1 MKMYNYVFTI
11 LLFLGSYFI
20 SDIAFAQRTI
30 TGTVTASDG
39 SGGLP
44 GATVQVKGTNTGT
57 STDMEGKYSITIP
70 EGNDVLVFM
79 FVGFENKEVTIG
91 KQTVI
96 DVELEENTQL
106 QEVVVTGQHIEKR
119 RESLSYSLSGKAAG
133 VQVKGGKHIRI
144 RGAKSKRKA
153 KNTSYKKSNTES
165 YATKEENSFHSV
177 SQNPLSTFSID
188 VDKASYSNVRRFL
201 NDGEMPP
208 QDAVRVEEMINYF
221 NYNYQEPTGKHP
233 FGVTTEY
240 GNCAWN
246 ENHKLVLVGL
256 QAKKIKKDNL
266 PNSNIVFLLDVS
278 GSMSDYN
285 KLPLL
290 KKGLTELVKELR
302 EKDRVSIVVYAGA
315 AGVVLPS
322 TSGAKKEEII
332 AALDQL
338 SAGGSTAGGQGIEL
352 AYKIAKENFIKDG
365 TNRVILC
372 TDGDFNVGASSDGD
386 MKRLIEKE
394 RESGIFLT
402 CLGFGMGNYKD
413 SKLEML
419 ADKGNGNY
427 GYIDDF
433 QEARRMLVTEFSGT
447 LFTLAKDVK
456 IQIEFN
462 PNYVAAYRLVGYE
475 NRLLNEED
483 FDDDTKD
490 AGEIGVGHTVT
501 ALYEIIPVGVKSSF
515 LPKEDKK
522 GKQLKYQNSEVSEA
536 AGSQELM
543 TVKFRYKEPDGK
555 KSTKFEE
562 VVMNEVTTNNSENF
576 IWTNAVAM
584 FGMILTDSKYKKEKD
599 SELYKWILEN
609 APSAKTKDEDGYRG
623 EFIRLVKTAESLK
636 K

>member
-1 MKMYNYVFTI
+1 MKMYKYVFTI

-20 SDIAFAQRTI
+20 SDIAFSQRTI
-30 TGTVTASDG
+30 TGTVTSADG
-39 SGGLP
+39 ALP
-44 GATVQVKGTNTGT
+44 GATVQIKGTQHGT
-57 STDMEGKYSITIP
+57 QSDMEGKYSITVP
-70 EGNDVLVFM
+70 EGSDVLVFS
-79 FVGFENKEVTIG
+79 FVGFQTQEIRIG
-91 KQTVI
+91 QKSVI
-96 DVELEENTQL
+96 DVTLVEDAGLE
-106 QEVVVTGQHIEKR
+106 EVVVTGYSGRSGGRKR
-119 RESLSYSLSGKAAG
+119 RKKNKHSSSSTSSNYSYSYSN
-133 VQVKGGKHIRI
+133 
-144 RGAKSKRKA
+144 S
-153 KNTSYKKSNTES
+153 SYQEPTTES
-165 YATKEENSFHSV
+165 YSSKEENGFSSV

-201 NDGEMPP
+201 NDGQMPP

-221 NYNYQEPTGKHP
+221 NYDYQEPTNEHP

-246 ENHKLVLVGL
+246 EDHKLVLVGL

-278 GSMSDYN
+278 GSMSSAN

-302 EKDRVSIVVYAGA
+302 ENDRVAIVVYAGA

-322 TSGAKKEEII
+322 TSGTKKQEII

-386 MKRLIEKE
+386 MQRLIEKE
-394 RESGIFLT
+394 RESGVFLT

-413 SKLEML
+413 SKLETL

-433 QEARRMLVTEFSGT
+433 QEARKMLVTEFSGT

-501 ALYEIIPVGVKSSF
+501 ALYEIIPVGVKSDF
-515 LPKEDKK
+515 LPKTD
-522 GKQLKYQNSEVSEA
+522 GKEQNLKYQTSEVSEA

-543 TVKFRYKEPDGK
+543 TVKFRYKEPDGD
-555 KSTKFEE
+555 KSVKFEE
-562 VVMNEVTTNNSENF
+562 VIMNEIKTDNSENF
-576 IWTNAVAM
+576 VWTNAVAM

-599 SELYKWILEN
+599 SDLYKWILEN
-609 APSAKTKDEDGYRG
+609 APNAKTNDEEGYKG

>member
-1 MKMYNYVFTI
+1 MI

-20 SDIAFAQRTI
+20 SDFAFSQRTI
-30 TGTVTASDG
+30 TGTITAKDG
-39 SGGLP
+39 SGALP
-44 GATVQVKGTNTGT
+44 GATIQIKGTTTGT
-57 STDMEGKYSITIP
+57 QSDIDGKYSITVP
-70 EGNDVLVFM
+70 EGSDILVFS
-79 FVGFENKEVTIG
+79 FVGYKSEEITIG
-91 KQTVI
+91 TQTVI
-96 DVELEENTQL
+96 DVELGENEL
-106 QEVVVTGQHIEKR
+106 LESVVVAGYGLEGR
-119 RESLSYSLSGKAAG
+119 AAG
-133 VQVKGGKHIRI
+133 VRI
-144 RGAKSKRKA
+144 RGNSSRRSKNRKT
-153 KNTSYKKSNTES
+153 TSYRESNTES
-165 YATKEENSFHSV
+165 YATKEENGFSSV

-201 NDGEMPP
+201 NDGQMPP
-208 QDAVRVEEMINYF
+208 KDAVRVEEMINYF
-221 NYNYQEPTGKHP
+221 TYDYKEPTSEHP

-246 ENHKLVLVGL
+246 EDHKLVLVGL

-302 EKDRVSIVVYAGA
+302 ENDKVAIVVYAGA

-322 TSGAKKEEII
+322 TSGNNKDEII

-338 SAGGSTAGGQGIEL
+338 NAGGSTAGGQGIEL

-372 TDGDFNVGASSDGD
+372 TDGDFNVGSSSDGD
-386 MKRLIEKE
+386 MKRLIEKQ
-394 RESGIFLT
+394 RESGVFLT

-433 QEARRMLVTEFSGT
+433 QEARKMLVTEFAGT

-490 AGEIGVGHTVT
+490 AGEIGAGHAVT

-515 LPKEDKK
+515 LPKESKK
-522 GKQLKYQNSEVSEA
+522 ERRLKYQNSEVSEA

-543 TVKFRYKEPDGK
+543 TVKFRYKEPEGN

-562 VVMNEVTTNNSENF
+562 IIMNEIETNNSENF
-576 IWTNAVAM
+576 VWTNAVAM
-584 FGMILTDSKYKKEKD
+584 FGMILTNSKYKKEKD

-609 APSAKTKDEDGYRG
+609 APNAKTKDEEGYRG

>member
-1 MKMYNYVFTI
+1 MKIYKYAFTI

-20 SDIAFAQRTI
+20 SDFAFSQRTI
-30 TGTVTASDG
+30 TGTVTSADG
-39 SGGLP
+39 ALP
-44 GATVQVKGTNTGT
+44 GATVIIKGTTQGT
-57 STDMEGKYSITIP
+57 QSDFDGKYTITVP
-70 EGNDVLVFM
+70 EGIYTLIFR
-79 FVGFENKEVTIG
+79 FVGYRDEEVTIG
-91 KQTVI
+91 LKTVI
-96 DVELEENTQL
+96 NVVMYEDNQL
-106 QEVVVTGQHIEKR
+106 QEVVITSQGIE
-119 RESLSYSLSGKAAG
+119 RESKSLSYSTSTVSSQDLRSSKNSRKRGKKNK
-133 VQVKGGKHIRI
+133 VQT
-144 RGAKSKRKA
+144 
-153 KNTSYKKSNTES
+153 TSYKEPNNES
-165 YATKEENSFHSV
+165 YANKEENGFSSV

-201 NDGEMPP
+201 NDGQMPP
-208 QDAVRVEEMINYF
+208 KDAVRVEEMINYF
-221 NYNYQEPTGKHP
+221 NYDYQEPTNEHP

-246 ENHKLVLVGL
+246 KDHKLVLVGL
-256 QAKKIKKDNL
+256 QAKKIKKENL

-278 GSMSDYN
+278 GSMSSEN

-290 KKGLTELVKELR
+290 VKGLTELVKELR
-302 EKDRVSIVVYAGA
+302 EKDKVAIVVYAGA

-322 TSGAKKEEII
+322 TSGTKKAEII
-332 AALDQL
+332 AALEEL

-386 MKRLIEKE
+386 MQTLIEKQ

-413 SKLEML
+413 SKLETL

-433 QEARRMLVTEFSGT
+433 QEARKMLVTEFSGT

-501 ALYEIIPVGVKSSF
+501 ALYEIIPVGVKSDF

-522 GKQLKYQNSEVSEA
+522 EKKLKYQNSEVSAA

-555 KSTKFEE
+555 KSTKFDE
-562 VVMNEVTTNNSENF
+562 VIMNEVKTNNSENF

-584 FGMILTDSKYKKEKD
+584 FGMILTDSKYKKESD
-599 SELYKWILEN
+599 SDLYKWILEN
-609 APSAKTKDEDGYRG
+609 APNAKTKDEEGYRG

>member
-1 MKMYNYVFTI
+1 MKNYNYLFAI

-20 SDIAFAQRTI
+20 SDFTFAQRTI
-30 TGTVTASDG
+30 TGTVTDG
-39 SGGLP
+39 FGGLP
-44 GATVQVKGTNTGT
+44 GATVQVKGTTTGT
-57 STDMEGKYSITIP
+57 QADIDGKYSITVP
-70 EGNDVLVFM
+70 EGHDILVFT
-79 FVGFENKEVTIG
+79 FVGFETKEITIG

-96 DVELEENTQL
+96 DVELGTSEAL
-106 QEVVVTGQHIEKR
+106 SEVVVTSQSIERKQR
-119 RESLSYSLSGKAAG
+119 TLGYSLSGKAAG
-133 VQVKGGKHIRI
+133 VQSKRSRGK
-144 RGAKSKRKA
+144 KSKT
-153 KNTSYKKSNTES
+153 KNTSYKEVNTES
-165 YATKEENSFHSV
+165 YAKKEENGFSSV

-221 NYNYQEPTGKHP
+221 NYDYQEPTGKHP

-322 TSGAKKEEII
+322 TSGNNKEEII
-332 AALDQL
+332 AALDKL
-338 SAGGSTAGGQGIEL
+338 NAGGSTAGGQGIEL

-372 TDGDFNVGASSDGD
+372 TDGDFNVGSSSDGD
-386 MKRLIEKE
+386 MERLIEKQ
-394 RESGIFLT
+394 RESGVFLT

-413 SKLEML
+413 SKLETL

-433 QEARRMLVTEFSGT
+433 QEARKMLVTEFSGT

-515 LPKEDKK
+515 LPKASKKDKR
-522 GKQLKYQNSEVSEA
+522 LKYQNSEVSEA

-543 TVKFRYKEPDGK
+543 TVKFRYKQPDGK

-562 VVMNEVTTNNSENF
+562 VIMNEIKTNNSENF
-576 IWTNAVAM
+576 VWTNAVAM
-584 FGMILTDSKYKKEKD
+584 FGMLLTDSKYKKEKD
-599 SELYKWILEN
+599 SDLYKWILEN
-609 APSAKTKDEDGYRG
+609 APNAKTKDEEGYRG

>member
-1 MKMYNYVFTI
+1 MKNYNYLFTI

-20 SDIAFAQRTI
+20 SDSVLAQRTI
-30 TGTVTASDG
+30 TGTITSADG
-39 SGGLP
+39 ALP
-44 GATVQVKGTNTGT
+44 GATIVIKGTTQGT
-57 STDMEGKYSITIP
+57 QSDIEGKYSITVP
-70 EGNDVLVFM
+70 EGHDVLVFM
-79 FVGFENKEVTIG
+79 FVGFENTEVTIG
-91 KQTVI
+91 TQTVI
-96 DVELEENTQL
+96 DVIMNDDSQL
-106 QEVVVTGQHIEKR
+106 SEVVVTHQ
-119 RESLSYSLSGKAAG
+119 SLAG
-133 VQVKGGKHIRI
+133 RVAGIRI
-144 RGAKSKRKA
+144 RGNSNRTKRKA
-153 KNTSYKKSNTES
+153 KNTSYKEVNTES
-165 YATKEENSFHSV
+165 YAKKEENGFSSV

-201 NDGEMPP
+201 NDGQMPP

-221 NYNYQEPTGKHP
+221 NYDYQEPTKEHP

-290 KKGLTELVKELR
+290 KKGLIELVKELR

-322 TSGAKKEEII
+322 TSGDKKEEII
-332 AALDQL
+332 AALDKL
-338 SAGGSTAGGQGIEL
+338 NAGGSTAGGQGIEL

-372 TDGDFNVGASSDGD
+372 TDGDFNVGSSSDGD
-386 MKRLIEKE
+386 MERLIEKQ
-394 RESGIFLT
+394 RESGVFLT

-413 SKLEML
+413 SKLETL

-433 QEARRMLVTEFSGT
+433 QEARKMLVTEFSGT

-483 FDDDTKD
+483 FEDDTKD

-501 ALYEIIPVGVKSSF
+501 ALYEIIPVGVKSDF
-515 LPKEDKK
+515 LPKVSKK
-522 GKQLKYQNSEVSEA
+522 GKRLKYQNSEVSEA

-543 TVKFRYKEPDGK
+543 TVKFRYKQPNGK
-555 KSTKFEE
+555 KSTEFEE
-562 VVMNEVTTNNSENF
+562 IIMNDIKTNNSENF
-576 IWTNAVAM
+576 VWTNAVAM

-609 APSAKTKDEDGYRG
+609 APNAKTKDEEGYRG

>member
-1 MKMYNYVFTI
+1 MKIYNYVFTI

-20 SDIAFAQRTI
+20 SDVAFSQRTI
-30 TGTVTASDG
+30 TGTITSADG
-39 SGGLP
+39 TLP
-44 GATVQVKGTNTGT
+44 GATIQIKGTPNGT
-57 STDMEGKYSITIP
+57 TTDIDGKYTITVP
-70 EGNDVLVFM
+70 EGYDVLIFT
-79 FVGFENKEVTIG
+79 FVGYQSVEETIG
-91 KQTVI
+91 SRTVI
-96 DVELEENTQL
+96 NVTLSQARL
-106 QEVVVTGQHIEKR
+106 SEVVVGGYSGRSGGRNKR
-119 RESLSYSLSGKAAG
+119 KKSKSSSSNTTSSASISYSAINSN
-133 VQVKGGKHIRI
+133 
-144 RGAKSKRKA
+144 S
-153 KNTSYKKSNTES
+153 TYKEPNTES
-165 YATKEENSFHSV
+165 YKNNEENGFSSV

-201 NDGEMPP
+201 NDGQMPP
-208 QDAVRVEEMINYF
+208 KDAVRVEEMINYF
-221 NYNYQEPTGKHP
+221 NYDYQEPTGEHP

-246 ENHKLVLVGL
+246 KDHKLVLVGL
-256 QAKKIKKDNL
+256 QAKKIKKDSL
-266 PNSNIVFLLDVS
+266 PNSNLVFLIDVS
-278 GSMSDYN
+278 GSMDSEN

-302 EKDRVSIVVYAGA
+302 ENDKVAIVVYAGA

-322 TSGAKKEEII
+322 TSGTKKDEII
-332 AALDQL
+332 AVLNKL
-338 SAGGSTAGGQGIEL
+338 NAGGSTAGGQGIEL

-372 TDGDFNVGASSDGD
+372 TDGDFNVGNTSDGD
-386 MKRLIEKE
+386 MQRLIEKE

-413 SKLEML
+413 SKLETL

-433 QEARRMLVTEFSGT
+433 QEARKMLVTEFSGT

-483 FDDDTKD
+483 FDDDKKD
-490 AGEIGVGHTVT
+490 AGEIGVGHSVT
-501 ALYEIIPVGVKSSF
+501 ALYEIIPVDVKSDF
-515 LPKEDKK
+515 LPKTTEKE
-522 GKQLKYQNSEVSEA
+522 QNLKYQNSGLSA
-536 AGSQELM
+536 QATSQELM
-543 TVKFRYKEPDGK
+543 SVKFRYKQPDK
-555 KSTKFEE
+555 DESIKFEE
-562 VVMNEVTTNNSENF
+562 VVLNEVKTNNSENF
-576 IWTNAVAM
+576 VWTNAVAM
-584 FGMILTDSKYKKEKD
+584 FGMILTDSKYKKESD
-599 SELYKWILEN
+599 SDLYKWILEN
-609 APSAKTKDEDGYRG
+609 APNAKTKDEEGYRG

>member
-1 MKMYNYVFTI
+1 MKIYKYTFI
-11 LLFLGSYFI
+11 AFLFLGALFI
-20 SDIAFAQRTI
+20 SNFAFSQRTI
-30 TGTVTASDG
+30 TGTVTSADG
-39 SGGLP
+39 ALP
-44 GATVQVKGTNTGT
+44 GATVQVKGTTQGT
-57 STDMEGKYSITIP
+57 QTDFDGKYTITVP
-70 EGNDVLVFM
+70 EGYDVLVFR
-79 FVGFENKEVTIG
+79 FIGFQDVEETIG
-91 KQTVI
+91 ARSVI
-96 DVELEENTQL
+96 DVTLVEEARL
-106 QEVVVTGQHIEKR
+106 SEVVVTTYGKSKR
-119 RESLSYSLSGKAAG
+119 RNRGGRKKKNKS
-133 VQVKGGKHIRI
+133 VKI
-144 RGAKSKRKA
+144 RGAS
-153 KNTSYKKSNTES
+153 SYNYSYQEPNTES
-165 YATKEENSFHSV
+165 YAAKEENSFHSV
-177 SQNPLSTFSID
+177 AQNPLSTFSID

-201 NDGEMPP
+201 NNGEMPP

-221 NYNYQEPTGKHP
+221 NYDYKEPTGEHP

-246 ENHKLVLVGL
+246 KDHKLVLVGL
-256 QAKKIKKDNL
+256 QAKKIKKDKL
-266 PNSNIVFLLDVS
+266 PNSNLVFLVDVS
-278 GSMSDYN
+278 GSMSSE
-285 KLPLL
+285 LPLL

-302 EKDRVSIVVYAGA
+302 DKDKVSIVVYAGA

-322 TSGAKKEEII
+322 TSNKKDII
-332 AALDQL
+332 ASLDKL
-338 SAGGSTAGGQGIEL
+338 EAGGSTAGGEGIKL
-352 AYKIAKENFIKDG
+352 AYKIARENFIKNG

-386 MKRLIEKE
+386 MKRLIENE
-394 RESGIFLT
+394 RKSGVFLT

-427 GYIDDF
+427 GYINDF
-433 QEARRMLVTEFSGT
+433 QEARKMLVTEFAGT

-490 AGEIGVGHTVT
+490 AGEIGAGHTVT
-501 ALYEIIPVGVKSSF
+501 ALYEIIPVGVKSDF
-515 LPKEDKK
+515 LPKEDKD
-522 GKQLKYQNSEVSEA
+522 GKKLKYQTSEVSEA

-543 TVKFRYKEPDGK
+543 TVKFRYKQPDGN

-562 VVMNEVTTNNSENF
+562 VVMNKIATQNSENF

-599 SELYKWILEN
+599 KDLYEWILEN
-609 APSAKTKDEDGYRG
+609 APTAKTKDEEGYRG
-623 EFIRLVKTAESLK
+623 EFIRLVKTAQSLK

>member
-1 MKMYNYVFTI
+1 MKKYNYLFTI
-11 LLFLGSYFI
+11 LLLLGSYFI
-20 SDIAFAQRTI
+20 SDFAFSQRTI
-30 TGTVTASDG
+30 TGTVTSADG
-39 SGGLP
+39 ALP
-44 GATVQVKGTNTGT
+44 GVSVQIKGTTQGT
-57 STDMEGKYSITIP
+57 VTDFDGKYSITVL

-79 FVGFENKEVTIG
+79 FVGFKNKEVSIG
-91 KQTVI
+91 TQTVI
-96 DVELEENTQL
+96 DVIMNEDSQL
-106 QEVVVTGQHIEKR
+106 NEVIVTNHKIKR
-119 RESLSYSLSGKAAG
+119 ERSVNSLAGRVAG
-133 VQVKGGKHIRI
+133 VRI
-144 RGAKSKRKA
+144 RGNSSRTKRKS
-153 KNTSYKKSNTES
+153 KNTSYKEANTES
-165 YATKEENSFHSV
+165 YANKEENGFSSV

-188 VDKASYSNVRRFL
+188 VDRASYSNVRRFL

-221 NYNYQEPTGKHP
+221 NYDYQEPTGKHP

-256 QAKKIKKDNL
+256 QAKKIKKENL

-278 GSMSDYN
+278 GSMSSSN

-322 TSGAKKEEII
+322 TSGTKKEEII
-332 AALDQL
+332 AALDKL
-338 SAGGSTAGGQGIEL
+338 NAGGSTAGGQGIEL

-372 TDGDFNVGASSDGD
+372 TDGDFNVGSSSDGD
-386 MKRLIEKE
+386 MQRLIEKE
-394 RESGIFLT
+394 RESGVFLT

-413 SKLEML
+413 SKLETL

-433 QEARRMLVTEFSGT
+433 QEARKMLVTEFSGT

-501 ALYEIIPVGVKSSF
+501 ALYEIIPVGVKSNF
-515 LPKEDKK
+515 LPKASKKDKR
-522 GKQLKYQNSEVSEA
+522 LKYQNSQVSKA

-543 TVKFRYKEPDGK
+543 TVKFRYKQPDGK

-562 VVMNEVTTNNSENF
+562 VIMNEIKTNNSENF
-576 IWTNAVAM
+576 VWTNAVAM
-584 FGMILTDSKYKKEKD
+584 FGMLLTNSKYKKEKD
-599 SELYKWILEN
+599 SDLYKWILKN
-609 APSAKTKDEDGYRG
+609 APNAKTKDEEGYRG

>member
-1 MKMYNYVFTI
+1 MKIYNYIFTM
-11 LLFLGSYFI
+11 LLFLGALC
-20 SDIAFAQRTI
+20 IADVAFSQRTI
-30 TGTVTASDG
+30 TGTITSVEGA
-39 SGGLP
+39 LP
-44 GATVQVKGTNTGT
+44 GATIQIKGTTQGT
-57 STDMEGKYSITIP
+57 QSDMEGKYSITVP
-70 EGNDVLVFM
+70 EGHNVLVFR
-79 FVGFENKEVTIG
+79 FVGFKDVEETIG
-91 KQTVI
+91 DRSVI
-96 DVELEENTQL
+96 DVMLVEDAGLS
-106 QEVVVTGQHIEKR
+106 EVVVTQQ
-119 RESLSYSLSGKAAG
+119 SLAGRIAGIQIRGK
-133 VQVKGGKHIRI
+133 KKKSIRI
-144 RGAKSKRKA
+144 RG
-153 KNTSYKKSNTES
+153 TSSNYSYQEPNTES
-165 YATKEENSFHSV
+165 YAAKEENSFHSV
-177 SQNPLSTFSID
+177 AQNPLSTFSID

-208 QDAVRVEEMINYF
+208 KDAVRVEEMINYF
-221 NYNYQEPTGKHP
+221 NYDYKEPTGEHP

-246 ENHKLVLVGL
+246 KDHKLVLVGL

-266 PNSNIVFLLDVS
+266 PNSNLVFLVDVS
-278 GSMSDYN
+278 GSMSSEN

-302 EKDRVSIVVYAGA
+302 DKDRVSIVVYAGA

-322 TSGAKKEEII
+322 TSDKKKII
-332 AALDQL
+332 ESLNNL
-338 SAGGSTAGGQGIEL
+338 EAGGSTAGGEGIKL

-433 QEARRMLVTEFSGT
+433 QEARKMLVTEFSGT

-490 AGEIGVGHTVT
+490 AGEIGVGHSVT
-501 ALYEIIPVGVKSSF
+501 ALYEIIPVGVKSDF
-515 LPKEDKK
+515 LPKEDKN
-522 GKQLKYQNSEVSEA
+522 GKKLKYQTSEVSEA

-543 TVKFRYKEPDGK
+543 TVKFRYKEPDGD

-562 VVMNEVTTNNSENF
+562 VVMNEIQTNNSENF
-576 IWTNAVAM
+576 LWTNAVAM

-599 SELYKWILEN
+599 KDLYEWILEN
-609 APSAKTKDEDGYRG
+609 APNAKSNDEEGYRG
-623 EFIRLVKTAESLK
+623 EFIRLVKTAKSLK

>member
-1 MKMYNYVFTI
+1 MKLYNYVFTI

-20 SDIAFAQRTI
+20 SDAAFSQRTI
-30 TGTVTASDG
+30 TGTVTSPDG
-39 SGGLP
+39 ALP
-44 GATVQVKGTNTGT
+44 GATVQIKGTTQGT
-57 STDMEGKYSITIP
+57 QTDIEGKYSITVP
-70 EGNDVLVFM
+70 EGTTALVFR
-79 FVGFENKEVTIG
+79 FVGYQTKEEKIG
-91 KQTVI
+91 NRNVI
-96 DVELEENTQL
+96 DVVLTDANLEC
-106 QEVVVTGQHIEKR
+106 VVVSGYATDSKIRRNRSKR
-119 RESLSYSLSGKAAG
+119 GN
-133 VQVKGGKHIRI
+133 
-144 RGAKSKRKA
+144 KSKV
-153 KNTSYKKSNTES
+153 KNTTYRDVNTES
-165 YATKEENSFHSV
+165 YANKEENGFSSV

-201 NDGEMPP
+201 NDGQLPP

-221 NYNYQEPTGKHP
+221 NYDYQEPTGEHP

-246 ENHKLVLVGL
+246 EDHKLVLVGL

-278 GSMSDYN
+278 GSMSSEN

-302 EKDRVSIVVYAGA
+302 ENDKVSIVVYAGA

-322 TSGAKKEEII
+322 TSGSKKEEII

-338 SAGGSTAGGQGIEL
+338 EAGGSTAGGQGIEL

-386 MKRLIEKE
+386 MERLIEKQ

-413 SKLEML
+413 SKLETL

-433 QEARRMLVTEFSGT
+433 QEARKMLVTEFSGT

-490 AGEIGVGHTVT
+490 AGEIGVGHSVT
-501 ALYEIIPVGVKSSF
+501 ALYEIIPVGIKSDF

-522 GKQLKYQNSEVSEA
+522 GKRLKYQNSEVSEA

-543 TVKFRYKEPDGK
+543 TVKFRYKQPDGK
-555 KSTKFEE
+555 KSTEFEE
-562 VVMNEVTTNNSENF
+562 VIMNELKVDNSENF
-576 IWTNAVAM
+576 VWTNAVAM

-599 SELYKWILEN
+599 SDLYKWILEN
-609 APSAKTKDEDGYRG
+609 APNAKTNDEEGYRG

>member
-1 MKMYNYVFTI
+1 MYNYVFTI

-20 SDIAFAQRTI
+20 SDVAFSQRTI
-30 TGTVTASDG
+30 TGTVTAKDG
-39 SGGLP
+39 SGSLP

-57 STDMEGKYSITIP
+57 QTDIDGKYSITVP
-70 EGNDVLVFM
+70 EGSDVLVFR
-79 FVGFENKEVTIG
+79 FVGYESEEITIG
-91 KQTVI
+91 AQTVI
-96 DVELEENTQL
+96 DVELGESAALES
-106 QEVVVTGQHIEKR
+106 VVVTAQGIERKR
-119 RESLSYSLSGKAAG
+119 KTLSYSLSGKAAG
-133 VQVKGGKHIRI
+133 VQVKGKKNIKI
-144 RGAKSKRKA
+144 RGTS
-153 KNTSYKKSNTES
+153 SYKESNTES
-165 YATKEENSFHSV
+165 YAKKEENGFSSV

-201 NDGEMPP
+201 NDGQMPP
-208 QDAVRVEEMINYF
+208 KDAVRVEEMINYF
-221 NYNYQEPTGKHP
+221 NYDYQEPTNEHP

-246 ENHKLVLVGL
+246 EDHKLVLVGL

-278 GSMSDYN
+278 GSMDYDN

-322 TSGAKKEEII
+322 TSGAEKEAII
-332 AALDQL
+332 AALDKL

-352 AYKIAKENFIKDG
+352 AYKIAKENFIEDG

-386 MKRLIEKE
+386 MERLIEKQ

-413 SKLEML
+413 SKLETL

-433 QEARRMLVTEFSGT
+433 QEARKMLVTEFSGT

-483 FDDDTKD
+483 FEDDTKD
-490 AGEIGVGHTVT
+490 AGEIGVGHSVT

-515 LPKEDKK
+515 LPKASKK
-522 GKQLKYQNSEVSEA
+522 EKRLKYQDSEVSEA

-543 TVKFRYKEPDGK
+543 TVKFRYKQPDGK
-555 KSTKFEE
+555 KSTEFEE
-562 VVMNEVTTNNSENF
+562 VIMNDVKTDNSENF
-576 IWTNAVAM
+576 VWTNAVAM

-599 SELYKWILEN
+599 SDLYKWILEN
-609 APSAKTKDEDGYRG
+609 APNAKTKDEEGYKG
-623 EFIRLVKTAESLK
+623 EFIRLVKTAESLNK
-636 K
+636 

>member
-1 MKMYNYVFTI
+1 MYKYVFTI

-20 SDIAFAQRTI
+20 SDVAFSQRTI
-30 TGTVTASDG
+30 TGTITSADG
-39 SGGLP
+39 ALP
-44 GATVQVKGTNTGT
+44 GATVQIKGSQTGT
-57 STDMEGKYSITIP
+57 QTDMEGKYSITVP
-70 EGNDVLVFM
+70 EGSDVLVFR
-79 FVGFENKEVTIG
+79 FVGYKDQEITIG
-91 KQTVI
+91 TRTII
-96 DVELEENTQL
+96 DVKLEENTQL
-106 QEVVVTGQHIEKR
+106 QEVVVTGKHVE
-119 RESLSYSLSGKAAG
+119 REPQSLSYAISSVQGDAISNSKRRKTKGK
-133 VQVKGGKHIRI
+133 
-144 RGAKSKRKA
+144 KSKV
-153 KNTSYKKSNTES
+153 KNTSYKEPNTES

-221 NYNYQEPTGKHP
+221 NYDYQEPTNEHP

-246 ENHKLVLVGL
+246 EDHKLVLVGL

-278 GSMSDYN
+278 GSMNSHN

-302 EKDRVSIVVYAGA
+302 ENDRVAIVVYASA
-315 AGVVLPS
+315 SGVVLPS
-322 TSGAKKEEII
+322 TSGSKKEEII
-332 AALDQL
+332 AALDKLQ
-338 SAGGSTAGGQGIEL
+338 AGGSTAGGEGIKL

-372 TDGDFNVGASSDGD
+372 TDGDFNVGVSSDGD

-394 RESGIFLT
+394 RESGVFLT

-413 SKLEML
+413 SKLETL

-433 QEARRMLVTEFSGT
+433 QEARKMLVTEFSGT

-490 AGEIGVGHTVT
+490 AGEIGVGHSVT

-515 LPKEDKK
+515 LPKENKK
-522 GKQLKYQNSEVSEA
+522 GKRLKYQTSEVSEA

-543 TVKFRYKEPDGK
+543 TVKFRYKEPDGD
-555 KSTKFEE
+555 KSVKFEE
-562 VVMNEVTTNNSENF
+562 VIMNEIKTDNSENF
-576 IWTNAVAM
+576 VWTNAVAM
-584 FGMILTDSKYKKEKD
+584 FGMILTDSKYKKESNKD
-599 SELYKWILEN
+599 LYKWILEN
-609 APSAKTKDEDGYRG
+609 APNAKTNDEEGYKG

>member
-1 MKMYNYVFTI
+1 MKVYNYLFTV

-20 SDIAFAQRTI
+20 SDFAFSQRTI
-30 TGTVTASDG
+30 TGTVTDHDG
-39 SGGLP
+39 ALP
-44 GATVQVKGTNTGT
+44 SATVVLKGTTNRTI
-57 STDMEGKYSITIP
+57 TDFDGKYSLVVP
-70 EGNDVLVFM
+70 EGIDVLVFS
-79 FVGFENKEVTIG
+79 FIGYKSQEITIG
-91 KQTVI
+91 TQSVI
-96 DVELEENTQL
+96 DVTMKGSELS
-106 QEVVVTGQHIEKR
+106 EVVVSEYSHSKTLGGRKKQKEIKNSSSL
-119 RESLSYSLSGKAAG
+119 ESNSYSS
-133 VQVKGGKHIRI
+133 
-144 RGAKSKRKA
+144 S
-153 KNTSYKKSNTES
+153 SYSNSTYQEPNTES
-165 YATKEENSFHSV
+165 YKSKEENGFSSV

-201 NDGEMPP
+201 NDGQIPP

-221 NYNYQEPTGKHP
+221 NYDYQEPTNKHP

-246 ENHKLVLVGL
+246 KDHKLVLVGL

-266 PNSNIVFLLDVS
+266 PNSNLTFLIDVS
-278 GSMSDYN
+278 GSMGSEN

-290 KKGLTELVKELR
+290 KKGLIELVKELR
-302 EKDRVSIVVYAGA
+302 ENDKVAIVVYAGA

-322 TSGAKKEEII
+322 TSGTKKAEII

-338 SAGGSTAGGQGIEL
+338 EAGGSTAGGQGIEL

-386 MKRLIEKE
+386 MERLIEKQ
-394 RESGIFLT
+394 RESGVFLT

-413 SKLEML
+413 SKLETL

-433 QEARRMLVTEFSGT
+433 QEARKMLVTEFSGT

-501 ALYEIIPVGVKSSF
+501 ALYEIIPVGVESEF
-515 LPKEDKK
+515 LPKTADKE
-522 GKQLKYQNSEVSEA
+522 QNLKYQNSAVSQQ

-543 TVKFRYKEPDGK
+543 TVKFRYKQPDGN
-555 KSTKFEE
+555 KSTEFEE
-562 VVMNEVTTNNSENF
+562 IIMNEVKTNNSENF
-576 IWTNAVAM
+576 VWTNAVAM
-584 FGMILTDSKYKKEKD
+584 FGMILTDSKYKKESNED
-599 SELYKWILEN
+599 LYKWILEH
-609 APSAKTKDEDGYRG
+609 APNAKTKDEEGYRG

>member
-1 MKMYNYVFTI
+1 MKNYNYTFTI

-20 SDIAFAQRTI
+20 SDFAFSQRTI
-30 TGTVTASDG
+30 RGTVTSADG
-39 SGGLP
+39 DLI
-44 GATVQVKGTNTGT
+44 GATVQIKGSQNGT
-57 STDMEGKYSITIP
+57 STDIDGKYSITVP
-70 EGNDVLVFM
+70 EGYDVLIFRY
-79 FVGFENKEVTIG
+79 VGFENKEVTIG
-91 KQTVI
+91 TQTVI
-96 DVELEENTQL
+96 DVELGKSEGL
-106 QEVVVTGQHIEKR
+106 SEVVIMN
-119 RESLSYSLSGKAAG
+119 SLAGRVAG
-133 VQVKGGKHIRI
+133 VRI
-144 RGAKSKRKA
+144 RGNSSRTKRKA
-153 KNTSYKKSNTES
+153 KNISYKEVNTES
-165 YATKEENSFHSV
+165 YANNEENGFSSV

-221 NYNYQEPTGKHP
+221 NYDYNEPTGKHP

-278 GSMSDYN
+278 GSMNSHN

-302 EKDRVSIVVYAGA
+302 ENDKVAIVVYAGA

-322 TSGAKKEEII
+322 TSGTKKEEII
-332 AALDQL
+332 AALDKL

-372 TDGDFNVGASSDGD
+372 TDGDFNVGSSSDGD
-386 MKRLIEKE
+386 MQRLIEKQ
-394 RESGIFLT
+394 RESGVFLT

-413 SKLEML
+413 SKLETL

-433 QEARRMLVTEFSGT
+433 QEARKMLVTEFSGT

-483 FDDDTKD
+483 FDNDTKD

-501 ALYEIIPVGVKSSF
+501 ALYEIIPVGVKSDF
-515 LPKEDKK
+515 LPKKDNK
-522 GKQLKYQNSEVSEA
+522 GKRLKYQNSEVSEA

-543 TVKFRYKEPDGK
+543 TVKFRYKQPDGK
-555 KSTKFEE
+555 KSTEFEE
-562 VVMNEVTTNNSENF
+562 IIMNEVKINNSENF
-576 IWTNAVAM
+576 VWTNVVAM

-599 SELYKWILEN
+599 SDLYKWILEN
-609 APSAKTKDEDGYRG
+609 APMQRQKMKKVIE
-623 EFIRLVKTAESLK
+623 ESLFASSK
-636 K
+636 RLNH

>member
-1 MKMYNYVFTI
+1 MKLYNYVFTI

-20 SDIAFAQRTI
+20 SEAAFSQRTI
-30 TGTVTASDG
+30 TGTVTSPDG
-39 SGGLP
+39 ALP
-44 GATVQVKGTNTGT
+44 GATVQIKGTTQGT
-57 STDMEGKYSITIP
+57 QTDIEGKYSITVP
-70 EGNDVLVFM
+70 EGTTALVFR
-79 FVGFENKEVTIG
+79 FVGYQTKEEKIG
-91 KQTVI
+91 NRNVI
-96 DVELEENTQL
+96 DVVLTDANLEC
-106 QEVVVTGQHIEKR
+106 VVVSGYATDSKIRRNRSKR
-119 RESLSYSLSGKAAG
+119 GN
-133 VQVKGGKHIRI
+133 
-144 RGAKSKRKA
+144 KSKV
-153 KNTSYKKSNTES
+153 KNTTYRDVNTES
-165 YATKEENSFHSV
+165 YANKEENGFSSV

-201 NDGEMPP
+201 NDGQLPP

-221 NYNYQEPTGKHP
+221 NYDYQEPTGEHP

-246 ENHKLVLVGL
+246 EDHKLVLVGL

-278 GSMSDYN
+278 GSMSSEN

-302 EKDRVSIVVYAGA
+302 ENDKVSIVVYAGA

-322 TSGAKKEEII
+322 TSGSKKEEII

-338 SAGGSTAGGQGIEL
+338 EAGGSTAGGQGIEL

-386 MKRLIEKE
+386 MERLIEKQ

-413 SKLEML
+413 SKLETL

-433 QEARRMLVTEFSGT
+433 QEARKMLVTEFSGT

-490 AGEIGVGHTVT
+490 AGEIGVGHSVT
-501 ALYEIIPVGVKSSF
+501 ALYEIIPVGIKSDF

-522 GKQLKYQNSEVSEA
+522 GKRLKYQNSEVSEA

-543 TVKFRYKEPDGK
+543 TVKFRYKQPDGK
-555 KSTKFEE
+555 KSTEFEE
-562 VVMNEVTTNNSENF
+562 VIMNELKVDNSENF
-576 IWTNAVAM
+576 VWTNAVAM

-599 SELYKWILEN
+599 SDLYKWILEN
-609 APSAKTKDEDGYRG
+609 APNAKTNDEEGYRG

>member
-1 MKMYNYVFTI
+1 MKIYKYIFTI

-20 SDIAFAQRTI
+20 SDFAVSQRTI

-39 SGGLP
+39 SGALP
-44 GATVQVKGTNTGT
+44 GATVQIKGSQNGT
-57 STDMEGKYSITIP
+57 STDIEGKYSITVP
-70 EGNDVLVFM
+70 EGSDILVFR
-79 FVGFENKEVTIG
+79 FVGYTTKEITIG
-91 KQTVI
+91 TQTVI
-96 DVELEENTQL
+96 DVKLEESAAL
-106 QEVVVTGQHIEKR
+106 ESVVVTSQGIE
-119 RESLSYSLSGKAAG
+119 RESKSLGYSQSIQGKAAG
-133 VQVKGGKHIRI
+133 VQTKGKKNIKI
-144 RGAKSKRKA
+144 RG
-153 KNTSYKKSNTES
+153 TSSYGYSSYEKPNTES
-165 YATKEENSFHSV
+165 YAKKEENGFSSV

-201 NDGEMPP
+201 NEGKMPP

-221 NYNYQEPTGKHP
+221 NYDYQEPTNEHP

-246 ENHKLVLVGL
+246 KDHKLVLVGL

-278 GSMSDYN
+278 GSMGSEN

-290 KKGLTELVKELR
+290 KKGLIELVKELR
-302 EKDRVSIVVYAGA
+302 EKDKVAIVVYAGA

-322 TSGAKKEEII
+322 TSGTKKAEII
-332 AALDQL
+332 AALEKL
-338 SAGGSTAGGQGIEL
+338 NAGGSTAGGQGIEL

-386 MKRLIEKE
+386 MERLIEKQ
-394 RESGIFLT
+394 RESGVFLT

-413 SKLEML
+413 SKLETL

-433 QEARRMLVTEFSGT
+433 QEARKMLVTEFSGT

-483 FDDDTKD
+483 FEDDTKD
-490 AGEIGVGHTVT
+490 AGEIGVGHSVT
-501 ALYEIIPVGVKSSF
+501 ALYEIIPVGVESSF
-515 LPKEDKK
+515 LPKKSKKDKR
-522 GKQLKYQNSEVSEA
+522 LKYQNSEVSEA

-543 TVKFRYKEPDGK
+543 TVKFRYKQPDGK
-555 KSTKFEE
+555 KSTEFEE
-562 VVMNEVTTNNSENF
+562 IIMNEIKTDNSENF
-576 IWTNAVAM
+576 VWTNAVAM
-584 FGMILTDSKYKKEKD
+584 FGMILTNSKYKKEKD
-599 SELYKWILEN
+599 SDLYKWILEN
-609 APSAKTKDEDGYRG
+609 APNAKTKDEEGYRG